1 MGLQWIVFEAGD
13 GAGKSTQVEM
23 LYDYYCEN
31 RNITPKICRQPG
43 ETKLG
48 EVLRTILLSPK
59 YSDHLCAEAER
70 LLFAADNAQ
79 FIEEIIAPILDDDDN
94 DNIIIQDR
102 YTPYSNYAYGVYGSQ
117 IVEPEFMELLNVA
130 TKGYYPDLV
139 FLLDL
144 DPEVAQKRI
153 QKRGSNSKTR
163 IDNLDI
169 NFHKRV
175 REGYLKLSEMY
186 SDKFRVIDAS
196 KNTKLIHEEILSV
209 LKKEEEL
216 RGD

>member
-79 FIEEIIAPILDDDDN
+79 FIEEIIAPIL
-94 DNIIIQDR
+94 
-102 YTPYSNYAYGVYGSQ
+102 PYSNYAYGVYGSQ